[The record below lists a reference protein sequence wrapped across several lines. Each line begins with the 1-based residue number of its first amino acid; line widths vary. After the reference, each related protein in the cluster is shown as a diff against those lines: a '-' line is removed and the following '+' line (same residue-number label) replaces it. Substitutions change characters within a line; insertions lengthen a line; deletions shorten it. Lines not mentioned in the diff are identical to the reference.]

1 MNLNEVVKLAV
12 RETIVLSKRLT
23 SAQIVE
29 KLQKQGI
36 QASVC
41 KRLSTNE

>member
-1 MNLNEVVKLAV
+1 MKLNEVVKQAV
-12 RETIVLSKRLT
+12 RETMTISKRLT

-36 QASVC
+36 QASLC
-41 KRLSTNE
+41 KRLVTHE

>member
-1 MNLNEVVKLAV
+1 MKIKEVVKQAV
-12 RETIVLSKRLT
+12 RETILMSKRLT
-23 SAQIVE
+23 NEQIVE

-36 QASVC
+36 QVSLC